1 MIIPKGNTRDLL
13 ADLCHWVIIN
23 GTVEEIWSCQT
34 SLSVGVLVHL
44 HIALT
49 TIVKLIEQGDGL
61 GICIKKLLGGSP
73 KRMHRLDPSCFR
85 YKLQNYLKRIRYLF
99 GCVPVKL

>member
-61 GICIKKLLGGSP
+61 GICIKKLEDLPKGCIDWILPALGTN
-73 KRMHRLDPSCFR
+73 C
-85 YKLQNYLKRIRYLF
+85 RII
-99 GCVPVKL
+99 